1 MSGSRS
7 ARRALWLM
15 LVCLLVAAAAL
26 WGASRLAWSV
36 GATAARGADAVP
48 GLVPLA
54 LLALAALDAQFAG
67 GALVKRVIAVL
78 VLCSAA
84 YLVYRLAAGAGT
96 AGPDVAD
103 TAGAA
108 VRPDAARSQEP
119 WAIGLVGLAVAA
131 ELGAGILLFAH
142 AARLPTMGA
151 RYSRRTDPDRKID
164 PDQRMWQELS
174 EGEDPTSR

>member
-7 ARRALWLM
+7 TRGALWSM
-15 LVCLLVAAAAL
+15 LLCLLVAAAAL
-26 WGASRLAWSV
+26 WGASRLAWSDGSV
-36 GATAARGADAVP
+36 AARGADAVP

-54 LLALAALDAQFAG
+54 LLALAALAAQFAG

-78 VLCSAA
+78 VLLSAA
-84 YLVYRLAAGAGT
+84 YLVYRLAVGAGT
-96 AGPDVAD
+96 SAP
-103 TAGAA
+103 GAA
-108 VRPDAARSQEP
+108 HSPGADVGPDAARRQEP

-131 ELGAGILLFAH
+131 ELGAAILLFAR
-142 AARLPTMGA
+142 ATTLPAMGA
-151 RYSRRTDPDRKID
+151 KYSRRTDRERKID